1 MTNEEKKAIL
11 YMQRQ
16 VKIRT
21 LDLSKW
27 QNGVKVL
34 LNLIEKQSKEIEE
47 LKREKEK
54 NKEYKKGV
62 NNGGSNNK

>member
-62 NNGGSNNK
+62 NNG